1 MAGPLFNLTVM
12 PQQQISEIQ
21 VNYTSPALQGEKVT
35 ISSSAEAYIHFME
48 LWDIGTIE
56 MQECFNLLL
65 LNRSNDVLGFY
76 RLSIG
81 SVSGTV
87 VDPKL
92 VFSVALKSM
101 ASFIIL
107 GHNHPSGN
115 LKPSNA
121 DIDLTKKL
129 KEGGK
134 LLDLLILDHILLS
147 RRGYYSFADEG
158 LI

>member
-1 MAGPLFNLTVM
+1 M
-12 PQQQISEIQ
+12 
-21 VNYTSPALQGEKVT
+21 K
-35 ISSSAEAYIHFME
+35 
-48 LWDIGTIE
+48 
-56 MQECFNLLL
+56 
-65 LNRSNDVLGFY
+65 NRF
-76 RLSIG
+76 G

-134 LLDLLILDHILLS
+134 LLDLLILDHIILS
-147 RRGYYSFADEG
+147 RRGYYSFVDEG